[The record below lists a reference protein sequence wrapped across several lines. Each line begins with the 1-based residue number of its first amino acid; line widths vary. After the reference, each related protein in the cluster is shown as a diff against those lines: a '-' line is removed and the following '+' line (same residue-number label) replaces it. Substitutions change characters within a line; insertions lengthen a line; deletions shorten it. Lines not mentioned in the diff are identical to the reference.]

1 MSGSHD
7 KTARVWTFTGEVLSE
22 LVGHTE
28 IIYNVACSSVEGC
41 SMIATASEDNTVKLW
56 QADGQCLQTIEHP
69 GGAIQICKRLPCSA
83 TLASRLLDLQCFH
96 GSGQIWPRM
105 LSA

>member
-1 MSGSHD
+1 MGCCRSLALLPGIGVVSGSHD
-7 KTARVWTFTGEVLSE
+7 KTARVWTFTGELLSE

-83 TLASRLLDLQCFH
+83 TLASR
-96 GSGQIWPRM
+96 
-105 LSA
+105 